1 MEIYKYLL
9 SPVRNFNVTNS
20 PEVYVCTAQMMKA
33 TSKKKIEKC
42 ECQERTEQSDM
53 NSHTNWGFGLVK
65 DNIFLNS
72 AITAICL
79 AQCLGDY
86 IGFAELSQEVS

>member
-1 MEIYKYLL
+1 
-9 SPVRNFNVTNS
+9 
-20 PEVYVCTAQMMKA
+20 
-33 TSKKKIEKC
+33 
-42 ECQERTEQSDM
+42 M

-65 DNIFLNS
+65 DNMFLNS